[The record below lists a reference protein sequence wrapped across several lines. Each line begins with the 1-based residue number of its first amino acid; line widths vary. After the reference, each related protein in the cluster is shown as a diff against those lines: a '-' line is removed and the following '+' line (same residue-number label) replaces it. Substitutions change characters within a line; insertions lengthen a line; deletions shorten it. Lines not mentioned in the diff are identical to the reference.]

1 MSRPQS
7 SGEHE
12 DALHAM
18 NGGAGP
24 SEDELLALGLAA
36 SSKDLEPVSP
46 ELEAKLM
53 EGFRA
58 RKPRAGVSTTAAGTQ
73 TFDLDS
79 IVEELRPARRANPMF
94 ARFAMA
100 ATLVI
105 AVGATLAL
113 RAGRHESKPTQAST
127 VVSSVSLSTGPNGA
141 VRIRLAPGE
150 LPREAFVHVE
160 NAGGT
165 FDSSSKVALSDGAP
179 LPVGIAS
186 RIADGHVRVRITA
199 GPDATRDV
207 LFEGFAA
214 RE

>member
-7 SGEHE
+7 TGGHE
-12 DALHAM
+12 AQLRAM
-18 NGGAGP
+18 NDGAGP

-36 SSKDLEPVSP
+36 SSGDLEPVSP

-53 EGFRA
+53 DGFRA
-58 RKPRAGVSTTAAGTQ
+58 RKPRVGVSTTAAGTQ
-73 TFDLDS
+73 TVDLDS
-79 IVEELRPARRANPMF
+79 IVEEVRPVRRANPMF

-113 RAGRHESKPTQAST
+113 RAGRHESRPTQAST
-127 VVSSVSLSTGPNGA
+127 FSSSVSLSAAANGA

-150 LPREAFVHVE
+150 APREAFVHVE
-160 NAGGT
+160 GAGGT
-165 FDSSSKVALSDGAP
+165 FGSSTKVGLSDGAT
-179 LPVGIAS
+179 LPASVGS
-186 RIADGHVRVRITA
+186 RVADGHVRVRITA

-207 LFEGFAA
+207 LFDGYAA

>member
-7 SGEHE
+7 NDGHE
-12 DALHAM
+12 AELRAM
-18 NGGAGP
+18 NDGAGP
-24 SEDELLALGLAA
+24 SDDELLALGLA
-36 SSKDLEPVSP
+36 STCVGHEPVSP

-58 RKPRAGVSTTAAGTQ
+58 RKPRVGVSTTAAGTQ
-73 TFDLDS
+73 TVDLDS
-79 IVEELRPARRANPMF
+79 IGEEARPARRANPMF

-113 RAGRHESKPTQAST
+113 RAGRHEGRPTQAST
-127 VVSSVSLSTGPNGA
+127 LSSSVSLSAAANGA
-141 VRIRLAPGE
+141 VRVRLARGE
-150 LPREAFVHVE
+150 SPREAFVHVQDP
-160 NAGGT
+160 GGA
-165 FDSSSKVALSDGAP
+165 FGSSTKVSLADGST
-179 LPVGIAS
+179 LPASVGS
-186 RIADGHVRVRITA
+186 RVADGHVLVRITA

-207 LFEGFAA
+207 LFEGYAA